1 MHRLLQGDVGSGKT
15 VVAVAALL
23 AAVQGGHQGALM
35 VPTEVLA
42 EQHFFAVQAL
52 TESLVVEDPG
62 RLEGRRPVRT
72 CC

>member
-1 MHRLLQGDVGSGKT
+1 
-15 VVAVAALL
+15 
-23 AAVQGGHQGALM
+23 M

-72 CC
+72 VLLTNRTTARSGRASPPTWPAATSTSWSAPMHF